1 MVLVWG
7 FLEIVK
13 KITHFFTLECFSRDS
28 IGRIVKID
36 GTIVGVKYKTILE
49 DDVLPFSGETM
60 TPG

>member
-28 IGRIVKID
+28 VDPIVNID
-36 GTIVGVKYKTILE
+36 GTIVGAKYKTILE
-49 DDVLPFSGETM
+49 EDVLPFAEETM
-60 TPG
+60 APG